1 MRTRVPNCVPIG
13 RAVLYFFQIVY
24 PLKPPKC
31 PLGQT
36 GIISTWPTT
45 LSRLICK
52 CVPNLVP
59 IGPQAKT
66 CIRLKGYTHRYTR
79 QYTNTYTCTCA
90 RTHTPHT
97 HTHHTL
103 SYIDMHLLNYIQ
115 EIPGHHTSRCFLQET
130 TIIFNVNNL
139 LGVSYIIQIARM

>member
-24 PLKPPKC
+24 PLKPLKC

-45 LSRLICK
+45 LSRLICM

-66 CIRLKGYTHRYTR
+66 CIRLKGYTQRYT
-79 QYTNTYTCTCA
+79 
-90 RTHTPHT
+90 HLHT
-97 HTHHTL
+97 HTHTHAHAHTHHTHTTHTL
-103 SYIDMHLLNYIQ
+103 SYIDMYLLNYIQ

-130 TIIFNVNNL
+130 TIIFKVNYL